1 MAKRRPFKPGF
12 YGWTK
17 EDFKIISWCI
27 NNSIACCVIPAR
39 KVETGGYDFCIEIV
53 INGKSNFSP
62 SFRKDEVLIKQL
74 EYYKY
79 YYDKYN
85 KISKQ

>member
-39 KVETGGYDFCIEIV
+39 KSESGGYDFCVEII

-62 SFRKDEVLIKQL
+62 SFRKNEVLIKQL

-85 KISKQ
+85 KISK

>member
-1 MAKRRPFKPGF
+1 MPKRRPFKPGF

-39 KVETGGYDFCIEIV
+39 KSESGGYDFCVEII

-62 SFRKDEVLIKQL
+62 SFRKNEVLIKQL

-85 KISKQ
+85 KISK

>member
-1 MAKRRPFKPGF
+1 MAKRRPFKPGY

-39 KVETGGYDFCIEIV
+39 KSEGGGYDFCIEII

-62 SFRKDEVLIKQL
+62 SFRKNEVLIKQM

-85 KISKQ
+85 KISK

>member
-39 KVETGGYDFCIEIV
+39 KSESGGYDFCVEII

-62 SFRKDEVLIKQL
+62 SFRKNEVLIKQM

-85 KISKQ
+85 KISK

>member
-1 MAKRRPFKPGF
+1 MPKRRPFKPG
-12 YGWTK
+12 YYDWTR
-17 EDFKIISWCI
+17 EDFKMISWCI

-39 KVETGGYDFCIEIV
+39 KVESGGYDFCVEIV

-62 SFRKDEVLIKQL
+62 SFRKDEVLVKQL

-85 KISKQ
+85 KVSK

>member
-1 MAKRRPFKPGF
+1 MPKRRPFKPGY

-39 KVETGGYDFCIEIV
+39 KSESGGYDFCIEIV
-53 INGKSNFSP
+53 INGKSNYSP
-62 SFRKDEVLIKQL
+62 SFRKNEVLIKQM

-85 KISKQ
+85 KVSK

>member
-1 MAKRRPFKPGF
+1 MAKRRPFKPGY

-39 KVETGGYDFCIEIV
+39 KSESGGYDFCIEII

-62 SFRKDEVLIKQL
+62 SFRKNEVLIKQM

-85 KISKQ
+85 KISK